1 METDQVQ
8 PRARRQS
15 REPLRPGYRWCEN
28 PILFVDTLYTSDAA
42 SADEENSS
50 Q

>member
-8 PRARRQS
+8 PRARRQG
-15 REPLRPGYRWCEN
+15 REPLRLGYRRWEN
-28 PILFVDTLYTSDAA
+28 PITLVDTLYTSDAA